1 MLRVYESKFFYP
13 SRQRLFW
20 YTYCGDSM
28 KHTRF
33 EKARI
38 IGARAQ
44 QIAMGAPV
52 NVKVPKEM
60 IDPVLIAQLEY
71 DEGAIPI
78 DIARSDDN

>member
-1 MLRVYESKFFYP
+1 
-13 SRQRLFW
+13 
-20 YTYCGDSM
+20 M

-71 DEGAIPI
+71 DEGVIPI

>member
-1 MLRVYESKFFYP
+1 MLRVYQRKFFYP
-13 SRQRLFW
+13 SGQRLFW
-20 YTYCGDSM
+20 YTYCGENM
-28 KHTRF
+28 EHTRF

-60 IDPVLIAQLEY
+60 IDPVLIAHLEY
-71 DEGAIPI
+71 DEGVIPI